1 MMRKLFFAMFFAAGF
16 VSFAAVTSVNAQTVV
31 GKYYTD
37 TKIDDGR
44 NDFRL
49 LFDLREKGVA
59 VYSNEQNG
67 EQTQSRKGTWTH
79 NKRTNR
85 ITVTLPPV
93 RENPMMGQEVKLTFV
108 FKVEGERL
116 KLISSKPY
124 NDGVNEIYKRLEK

>member
-1 MMRKLFFAMFFAAGF
+1 MFLAAGF
-16 VSFAAVTSVNAQTVV
+16 VLFAAVTGVNAQTVV

-49 LFDLREKGVA
+49 LFDLKEKGVA

-67 EQTQSRKGTWTH
+67 DETQSRKGTWNH

-85 ITVTLPPV
+85 ITVVLPPV
-93 RENPMMGQEVKLTFV
+93 KDNPMMGQEVKLTFV
-108 FKVEGERL
+108 FKIEGETLR
-116 KLISSKPY
+116 LISAKPY
-124 NDGVNEIYKRLEK
+124 NDGVNAIYKRLEK